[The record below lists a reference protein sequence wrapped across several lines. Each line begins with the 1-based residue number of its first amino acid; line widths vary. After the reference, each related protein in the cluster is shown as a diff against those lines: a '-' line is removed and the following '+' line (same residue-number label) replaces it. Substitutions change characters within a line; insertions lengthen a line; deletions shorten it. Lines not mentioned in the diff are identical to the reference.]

1 MKNSKFIDDYKDR
14 NYLSAVEAAQILG
27 ISVNLLHKLA
37 KQKKIFSYKSASGQY
52 RFSLKE
58 LRRVEKLYQ
67 KKENKKINLHKKFLL
82 NINNTIQ
89 KIYIKNAQKMDELPN
104 NSVHLMITSPPYFN
118 TKLYSGNPIP
128 HDLGNIHDLDKWFEE
143 MQKVWTEVFRVLQ
156 AGRKAFINIM
166 NLPIRTDKG
175 FRTLNLVG
183 KTIDSC
189 EKIGFIFK
197 RDIIWQKTNSVRAHF
212 GSYPYPGGILINHAH
227 EYILEFEKPAAKGTK
242 KYSHLSKEQ
251 KENSKL
257 DKEFWTEIKKSDV
270 WKIKPVGS
278 GDNRNHAAPFPLELP
293 YRLIKAYSY
302 ISETILDPFLG
313 SGTTLLAA
321 RNLGRN
327 GIGYEINPQIAIDA
341 IKRIENLEKNIFGE
355 II

>member
-1 MKNSKFIDDYKDR
+1 MKNNKVFDDYKTR
-14 NYLSAVEAAQILG
+14 SYLSAIEVAQILG

-37 KQKKIFSYKSASGQY
+37 KEKKIIFYKSASGQY

-58 LRRVEKLYQ
+58 LKRVEKIYQ
-67 KKENKKINLHKKFLL
+67 KKNRNLNVDKIISFNV
-82 NINNTIQ
+82 NNTIQ
-89 KIYIKNAQKMDELPN
+89 KVYIKNAQEMQEIPN

-118 TKLYSGNPIP
+118 TKMYSENPISK
-128 HDLGNIHDLDKWFEE
+128 DLGNIHNLDDWFKE
-143 MQKVWTEVFRVLQ
+143 MLKVWEEVFRVLQ
-156 AGRKAFINIM
+156 PGRKAFINIM
-166 NLPIRTDKG
+166 NLPIRTDKS

-183 KTIDSC
+183 RTIDDC
-189 EKIGFIFK
+189 EKIGFVFK

-227 EYILEFEKPAAKGTK
+227 EYILEFEKPASKGTK
-242 KYSHLSKEQ
+242 KYNHLSKEQ

-270 WKIKPVGS
+270 WKMKPVGS
-278 GDNRNHAAPFPLELP
+278 GDNRNHIAPFPLELP
-293 YRLIKAYSY
+293 NRLIKAYSY

-313 SGTTLLAA
+313 SGSTLLAA
-321 RNLGRN
+321 RNLERN
-327 GIGYEINPQIAIDA
+327 GIGYELNPQIAVDA
-341 IKRIENLEKNIFGE
+341 IKRIQNLQKNIFGE